1 MHILGFTMQYADLS
15 LFLLRVMVAMVFG
28 TSGYHHLKTPKQRAA
43 SLGLPLGVTIFLG
56 AAEVAAAIGLVLG
69 LLTQFAAL
77 GLILIGI
84 GAISMKGGKWKN
96 GFWGENSMGWHY
108 DLMLAIMNLVILCTG
123 GGHIALITM

>member
-1 MHILGFTMQYADLS
+1 
-15 LFLLRVMVAMVFG
+15 MVAMVFG

-43 SLGLPLGVTIFLG
+43 EPGLALGSHDYSGRG
-56 AAEVAAAIGLVLG
+56 EVGAAIGLVLG
-69 LLTQFAAL
+69 VLTQFAAL

-123 GGHIALITM
+123 GGRIALITM

>member
-1 MHILGFTMQYADLS
+1 MHLLGFMTRYADLS

-43 SLGLPLGVTIFLG
+43 SLGMNVGVTIFLG
-56 AAEVAAAIGLVLG
+56 AAEVAAAIGLVVG
-69 LLTQFAAL
+69 VLTQFAAL
-77 GLILIGI
+77 GLILVAI
-84 GAISMKGGKWKN
+84 GAIFTKAVKWKN

-123 GGHIALITM
+123 GGHIALFAN